1 MDLCYLDYNNRQ
13 AILEQIA
20 CQNNKNNPKVT
31 IIVATYN
38 NEIFIDRCLI
48 SLVKQTLNDIEIIVV
63 NDGSTDNTKN
73 ILAEY
78 EKKDCR
84 IKIIHQENRKQGAAR
99 NKGLEIANGEFVTFV
114 DSDDWVD
121 EDYCEK
127 LYNAAV
133 KNNVNIASAC
143 ATRDYDNKVKEHL
156 VFEKEEIYK
165 GSNDIIRGLKMHLET
180 HSKLYRF
187 ENIKNIRFP
196 EEVFYEDAPYTLEV
210 IIKEQSM
217 VTVPDAHYHYYSN
230 SNSTIKTGGNIAKQN
245 DKIEMNLLLLDIA
258 KKNNIDIGK
267 FPILKERHLLWGI
280 KHYLDY
286 KEFYLFGIKIKTLKI
301 PFNNEKTFVIF
312 NTSYFGDVLLCN
324 SLCQNIKRAFP
335 DSKIVFVVN
344 KGFEDV
350 ARYQECVDDVVVF
363 DKSGIH
369 KGFFGIL
376 KFVRDFKYKNIF
388 ASVVTYHNSRNK
400 TIAKMLKSHFIK
412 MGTLDKSIIHT
423 QIKHN
428 NLLKGLTNRN
438 IKNFPIKYDV
448 PDNIA
453 NPIKNLKYIALCTT
467 SKKPEKDMPINTAID
482 LINKINSETD
492 YKVVY
497 VGAGKNCEKYA
508 HELENLGCDFINMVN
523 KTSILELG
531 ALLKDAD
538 ALISVD
544 TGTMH
549 FGYAI
554 GTPTVCLFYQNDLAP
569 FWAPDKNLYNVE
581 VLVNDINTENIYSS
595 LKKLLPIN
603 SKDVKNV

>member
-1 MDLCYLDYNNRQ
+1 MKVGIRLDNIKKIGDKISAQ
-13 AILEQIA
+13 
-20 CQNNKNNPKVT
+20 NPKVT

-38 NEIFIDRCLI
+38 NEQYLDRCLL
-48 SLVKQTLNDIEIIVV
+48 SLINQSLKEIQIIVI
-63 NDGSTDNTKN
+63 NDGSTDNTPEILSKYKKN
-73 ILAEY
+73 DE
-78 EKKDCR
+78 R
-84 IKIIHQENRKQGAAR
+84 IIVINQENQKQGAAR
-99 NKGLEIANGEFVTFV
+99 NRGLEAATGEFVTFV
-114 DSDDWVD
+114 DSDDWID

-165 GSNDIIRGLKMHLET
+165 GSNNILRGLKMHLET

-217 VTVPDAHYHYYSN
+217 ITVPDAHYHYYSN

-258 KKNNIDIGK
+258 RKNNIDIGK
-267 FPILKERHLLWGI
+267 FPILKERHFLWGI

-286 KEFYLFGIKIKTLKI
+286 KEFYLFGIKIKTLNI
-301 PFNNEKTFVIF
+301 PFNNEKIFVIF

-335 DSKIVFVVN
+335 QSKIVFVVN

-350 ARYQECVDDVVVF
+350 ARYQKCVDDVVVF
-363 DKSGIH
+363 DKNGIH
-369 KGFFGIL
+369 KGFLGQL
-376 KFVRDFKYKNIF
+376 KFVKDFKYKNIF
-388 ASVVTYHNSRNK
+388 ASIVTYHNSRNK
-400 TIAKMLKSHFIK
+400 KIAKMLKSRFIK

-438 IKNFPIKYDV
+438 IKNFPIKYNV
-448 PDNIA
+448 PKNIE
-453 NPIKNLKYIALCTT
+453 NPVKNLKYIALCTT
-467 SKKPEKDMPINTAID
+467 SKKLEKDMPINTAIE

-497 VGAGKNCEKYA
+497 VGAGQNCEKYA
-508 HELENLGCDFINMVN
+508 HELENSGCDFINMVN

-531 ALLKDAD
+531 SVLKDAE

-603 SKDVKNV
+603 SEDVTNV